1 MVKGKKRT
9 DMMKT
14 LNQIEK
20 PGQGTAWISKY
31 PVHNTVY
38 FMTKS
43 IFFVM
48 HKVLSCVNPQNN
60 LLEMQGIYMTGWK
73 DLSV

>member
-1 MVKGKKRT
+1 MT
-9 DMMKT
+9 KT
-14 LNQIEK
+14 LNPKEK
-20 PGQGTAWISKY
+20 PGQGTACISKY
-31 PVHNTVY
+31 PVYNTVQ

-43 IFFVM
+43 IFFVI
-48 HKVLSCVNPQNN
+48 HEVLSRVNPQNN